1 MMIVEIDQEIET
13 ETDIETEKETG
24 IENEIGIGIEIVI
37 EIDHV
42 QLKIL
47 KTMLIKKKKKE
58 LLKNDI

>member
-13 ETDIETEKETG
+13 ETDIETEIE